1 MTSMPNFNESILVIG
16 GARSGKSQHAQK
28 LAEDARPRRT
38 FIATAEMLDDEMS
51 ERIARHRADRGE
63 AWRTVEAPISLCAA
77 IEQECA
83 EQRSVLVDCLTL
95 WLSNIMHAEFDVD
108 DEVQRLAK
116 TVQVVSTPLI
126 IVSNEVG
133 MGIVPETPLGRK
145 FRDAQGRLNQEIAQ
159 ACDRVD
165 FVAAGLP
172 LRLKG

>member
-1 MTSMPNFNESILVIG
+1 MSTMTEGISTVLILG

-28 LAEDARPRRT
+28 LAEDARPDRT
-38 FIATAEMLDDEMS
+38 FIATAEGLDDEMS
-51 ERIARHRADRGE
+51 ERIARHQADRGD
-63 AWRTVEAPISLCAA
+63 AWQTVEAPISLCAA
-77 IEQECA
+77 IEQACDD
-83 EQRSVLVDCLTL
+83 QYSVLVDCLTL

-108 DEVQRLAK
+108 GEVQRLAQ
-116 TVQVVSTPLI
+116 TVQAVSTPLI

-145 FRDAQGRLNQEIAQ
+145 FRDVHGRLNQKIGQ
-159 ACDRVD
+159 VCDRVE

>member
-1 MTSMPNFNESILVIG
+1 
-16 GARSGKSQHAQK
+16 
-28 LAEDARPRRT
+28 
-38 FIATAEMLDDEMS
+38 MS
-51 ERIARHRADRGE
+51 ERIARHRADRGD
-63 AWRTVEAPISLCAA
+63 AWQTVEAPISLCAA
-77 IEQECA
+77 IEQACD
-83 EQRSVLVDCLTL
+83 EQHSVLVDCLTL

-145 FRDAQGRLNQEIAQ
+145 FRDAQGRLNQALGQ